1 MKNITCP
8 PAAKIAREL
17 NLDEETAKKIR
28 ARIKKGYK
36 DTPNQHPS
44 HDSANFMEE
53 LNKLGEF
60 SGVESCFTQRPEI
73 HYLNAGDTYN
83 PTLIFND
90 YTGTIRI
97 GCWGDIKGI

>member
-1 MKNITCP
+1 
-8 PAAKIAREL
+8 
-17 NLDEETAKKIR
+17 
-28 ARIKKGYK
+28 
-36 DTPNQHPS
+36 
-44 HDSANFMEE
+44 MEE

-60 SGVESCFTQRPEI
+60 SGVESCFPQRPEI